1 MIIVCICISLSRWV
15 CCFSLFNQ
23 LMWED
28 THLFIDMSVQSIDM
42 YWLLIFVLDTDYI
55 MVSEVGTIP
64 DFSELI
70 TQWKCYK

>member
-1 MIIVCICISLSRWV
+1 
-15 CCFSLFNQ
+15 
-23 LMWED
+23 MWED
-28 THLFIDMSVQSIDM
+28 THLFFDMSVESIDM